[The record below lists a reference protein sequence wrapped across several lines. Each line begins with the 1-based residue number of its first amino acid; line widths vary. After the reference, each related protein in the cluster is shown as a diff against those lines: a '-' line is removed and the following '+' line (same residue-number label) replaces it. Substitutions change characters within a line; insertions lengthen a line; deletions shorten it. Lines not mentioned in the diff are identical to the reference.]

1 MEGDSRKLSSRPVCG
16 RIGSLD
22 EVAGHLGTGNAA
34 VDPPQSFSL
43 RLRLLTIVRWQV
55 RPTIYKPNVSFPWLP
70 VAIFHPLEAPRV
82 YRLGRPPRFRRRHFP
97 LRFNN
102 SAPTPYRT
110 D

>member
-1 MEGDSRKLSSRPVCG
+1 MLLLIRRNLSLSASASSR
-16 RIGSLD
+16 SS
-22 EVAGHLGTGNAA
+22 AGKSVL
-34 VDPPQSFSL
+34 Q
-43 RLRLLTIVRWQV
+43 
-55 RPTIYKPNVSFPWLP
+55 IYKPNVSFPWLP

-82 YRLGRPPRFRRRHFP
+82 YRLGRPRRFRRRHFP